1 MKKRYQVLL
10 VLSILS
16 TVTFL
21 DRIAISTAG
30 ERISKDLGL
39 SPVQW
44 GWVLGMFTLAYGL
57 FEIPT
62 GLLGDR
68 LGAKRLLIR
77 VVLWWSFFTV
87 LTGFSTGFVM
97 LLVVRFLFGIG
108 EAGAY
113 PNISIALSKWL
124 PAFERGK
131 GQALIWAASRIGAG
145 LTPILVIPIQQ
156 KYGWQ
161 MSFYILGGVGL
172 LWVIFWIFWYKEE
185 PSEAKDISKEELNF
199 ILENRQL
206 SDHSPKQSV
215 WKILNHPN
223 LWILFLMYY
232 CYAAGAYFF
241 QSWMPKYLQQGRGI
255 SEENMKFIASA
266 PFILGA
272 VGCFLG
278 GILSDYTV
286 KKYGKKWGRR
296 IVPMIG
302 LSLSGICLI
311 TASLSQNDTLAVV
324 LLSLGLATMEVTAPV
339 AWAVAMDIGGKQSG
353 TVSGAMNSAGLIGA
367 YINTVSF
374 GYLATTFG
382 YYFPVLMIGGLL
394 ILGSLLWLKIDATH
408 QVAIQSE

>member
-1 MKKRYQVLL
+1 
-10 VLSILS
+10 
-16 TVTFL
+16 
-21 DRIAISTAG
+21 
-30 ERISKDLGL
+30 
-39 SPVQW
+39 
-44 GWVLGMFTLAYGL
+44 
-57 FEIPT
+57 
-62 GLLGDR
+62 
-68 LGAKRLLIR
+68 
-77 VVLWWSFFTV
+77 
-87 LTGFSTGFVM
+87 M
-97 LLVVRFLFGIG
+97 LLAVRFLFGIG

-215 WKILNHPN
+215 WKILNHTN

-255 SEENMKFIASA
+255 SEENMKFMASA

-278 GILSDYTV
+278 GVLSDYTV

-302 LSLSGICLI
+302 LGLSGICLI
-311 TASLSQNDTLAVV
+311 TACTQSKRYFGRCTFVVRTCHHGRQCASSMGSSHGYRWQTKRDCLRGNELGRLDRSLHQHCILWVSSNDFRV
-324 LLSLGLATMEVTAPV
+324 LFSRTDDWRTIDTWDL
-339 AWAVAMDIGGKQSG
+339 
-353 TVSGAMNSAGLIGA
+353 
-367 YINTVSF
+367 YF
-374 GYLATTFG
+374 G
-382 YYFPVLMIGGLL
+382 
-394 ILGSLLWLKIDATH
+394 
-408 QVAIQSE
+408 

>member
-1 MKKRYQVLL
+1 
-10 VLSILS
+10 
-16 TVTFL
+16 
-21 DRIAISTAG
+21 
-30 ERISKDLGL
+30 
-39 SPVQW
+39 
-44 GWVLGMFTLAYGL
+44 MFTLAYGL
-57 FEIPT
+57 FEVPT

-68 LGAKRLLIR
+68 LGAKRLLVR

-156 KYGWQ
+156 QYGWQ
-161 MSFYILGGVGL
+161 MSFYVLGGVGL
-172 LWVIFWIFWYKEE
+172 LWKIDNSATTL
-185 PSEAKDISKEELNF
+185 PS
-199 ILENRQL
+199 NR
-206 SDHSPKQSV
+206 
-215 WKILNHPN
+215 
-223 LWILFLMYY
+223 
-232 CYAAGAYFF
+232 
-241 QSWMPKYLQQGRGI
+241 WMPKYLQQGRGI

-324 LLSLGLATMEVTAPV
+324 LLSLGLATMDVTAPV

-394 ILGSLLWLKIDATH
+394 LLGSVLWLKIDATL
-408 QVAIQSE
+408 QVATHSE

>member
-161 MSFYILGGVGL
+161 MSFYILG
-172 LWVIFWIFWYKEE
+172 
-185 PSEAKDISKEELNF
+185 EL
-199 ILENRQL
+199 
-206 SDHSPKQSV
+206 V
-215 WKILNHPN
+215 
-223 LWILFLMYY
+223 
-232 CYAAGAYFF
+232 YF
-241 QSWMPKYLQQGRGI
+241 G
-255 SEENMKFIASA
+255 
-266 PFILGA
+266 
-272 VGCFLG
+272 
-278 GILSDYTV
+278 
-286 KKYGKKWGRR
+286 
-296 IVPMIG
+296 
-302 LSLSGICLI
+302 
-311 TASLSQNDTLAVV
+311 
-324 LLSLGLATMEVTAPV
+324 
-339 AWAVAMDIGGKQSG
+339 
-353 TVSGAMNSAGLIGA
+353 
-367 YINTVSF
+367 
-374 GYLATTFG
+374 
-382 YYFPVLMIGGLL
+382 
-394 ILGSLLWLKIDATH
+394 
-408 QVAIQSE
+408 